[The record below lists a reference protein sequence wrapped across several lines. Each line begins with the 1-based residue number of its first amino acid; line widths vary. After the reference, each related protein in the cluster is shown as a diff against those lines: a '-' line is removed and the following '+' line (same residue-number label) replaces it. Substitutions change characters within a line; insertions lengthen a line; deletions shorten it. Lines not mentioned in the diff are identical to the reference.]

1 MLNKLNFYRNRF
13 FNQVEVGQPVQAEYG
28 DNVITVLSSL
38 LKQQG
43 LRGVIEPV
51 TGGTLGITYS
61 AALENNR
68 SIFIKTHLAGEKYR
82 LALKKEFQ
90 LLNIIYKGTIYLQ
103 EVTAGNQTV
112 LLEAKMLI
120 PQMEITPEIAL
131 SMIQAYQSKLQ
142 CLDETLTP
150 ECYGIED
157 IIDAAAIELPVLM
170 NQGLLSAETSEKI
183 ANLIKY
189 VKAGIVELPRCICH
203 GDFGDKNIM
212 QTENGNLIAI
222 DWEDAFWGI
231 ADYDYLYWL
240 TFFGHRKYYDKSI
253 FAMVNSDTDL
263 IKGILMMILVIK
275 SAISYYS
282 GSYMQNSLT
291 IEQRMEEMLN
301 LFEDS

>member
-28 DNVITVLSSL
+28 DNIITVLSSS
-38 LKQQG
+38 LKKLG
-43 LRGVIEPV
+43 LRGNIEPV

-61 AALENNR
+61 VALENNQ
-68 SIFIKTHLAGEKYR
+68 SIFLKTHLAGEKYQ
-82 LALKKEFQ
+82 LALKKEYQ
-90 LLNIIYKGTIYLQ
+90 LLNIIYNGEIYLQ
-103 EVTAGNQTV
+103 EVTKGNQTV
-112 LLEAKMLI
+112 LLEEKMLI

-131 SMIQAYQSKLQ
+131 SMIQSYQSKLQ
-142 CLDETLTP
+142 CLNETLTP

-157 IIDAAAIELPVLM
+157 IIDAAAIELTVLM

-189 VKAGIVELPRCICH
+189 VKTVIVKLPRCICH

-212 QTENGNLIAI
+212 QTETGNLIAI

-231 ADYDYLYWL
+231 PEYDYLYWL
-240 TFFGHRKYYDKSI
+240 TFFGHRKYYCESV
-253 FAMVNSDTDL
+253 FTMVNSDTDL
-263 IKGILMMILVIK
+263 IKGILMIILVIK

-282 GSYMQNSLT
+282 GSYLRNSLT
-291 IEQRMEEMLN
+291 TEQRMEEILH